1 MKELDAGRI
10 MSSDSDSSSISSS
23 SSSDE
28 ALILLRIA
36 GLGHHVELE
45 ISPTATL
52 ADLKDEVHKQTGVPA
67 SYQRLVAKQ
76 KKMED
81 DSLILGPS
89 IVDESSNEEV
99 AGIGLETRTKILLL
113 HSPRYAQDKGG
124 IEALTNLK
132 REINKIDEGRR
143 SREMDDKVVQE
154 LIIQICCKADAV
166 ETNGSD
172 DLRKMRKQTIQMAEM
187 VAQKSAEAKRGIDP

>member
-1 MKELDAGRI
+1 
-10 MSSDSDSSSISSS
+10 MSFIVHLRCRSNHQFCSKNMSCDTGVSSSGGG
-23 SSSDE
+23 
-28 ALILLRIA
+28 APILLRIA

-81 DSLILGPS
+81 DSLVLGPS
-89 IVDESSNEEV
+89 
-99 AGIGLETRTKILLL
+99 GIGLETRTKILLL

-124 IEALTNLK
+124 IETLTNLNK
-132 REINKIDEGRR
+132 EIDKIDERRR
-143 SREMDDKVVQE
+143 SREMEDKVVQE
-154 LIIQICCKADAV
+154 LIIQICCKIDCV

-172 DLRKMRKQTIQMAEM
+172 ALRKMRKQTIQKAEK
-187 VAQKSAEAKRGIDP
+187 VAQKSAEANKRGVDP

>member
-1 MKELDAGRI
+1 
-10 MSSDSDSSSISSS
+10 MSQRP
-23 SSSDE
+23 
-28 ALILLRIA
+28 ILLRIA

-81 DSLILGPS
+81 DSLVLGPS
-89 IVDESSNEEV
+89 IFDESSNEEHV
-99 AGIGLETRTKILLL
+99 GIGLETRTKILLL

-124 IEALTNLK
+124 IETLTNLNK
-132 REINKIDEGRR
+132 EIDKIDEGRR
-143 SREMDDKVVQE
+143 RREMEDKVVQE
-154 LIIQICCKADAV
+154 LIIQICCKIDCV

-172 DLRKMRKQTIQMAEM
+172 ALRKMRKQTIQKAEK
-187 VAQKSAEAKRGIDP
+187 VAQKSAEANKRGVDP

>member
-1 MKELDAGRI
+1 
-10 MSSDSDSSSISSS
+10 MSCDTGVSSSGGG
-23 SSSDE
+23 
-28 ALILLRIA
+28 APILLRIA

-81 DSLILGPS
+81 DSLVLGPS
-89 IVDESSNEEV
+89 
-99 AGIGLETRTKILLL
+99 GIGLETRTKILLL

-124 IEALTNLK
+124 IETLTNLNK
-132 REINKIDEGRR
+132 EIDKIDERRR
-143 SREMDDKVVQE
+143 SREMEDKVVQE
-154 LIIQICCKADAV
+154 LIIQICCKIDCV

-172 DLRKMRKQTIQMAEM
+172 ALRKMRKQTIQKAEK
-187 VAQKSAEAKRGIDP
+187 VAQKSAEANKRGVDP

>member
-1 MKELDAGRI
+1 
-10 MSSDSDSSSISSS
+10 MSSDSDSDSSS
-23 SSSDE
+23 SSSSGE
-28 ALILLRIA
+28 APILLRVA
-36 GLGHHVELE
+36 GLGHHVEFE

-52 ADLKDEVHKQTGVPA
+52 ADLKDEVHKLTGVPS
-67 SYQRLVAKQ
+67 SYQRLVAKG

-81 DSLILGPS
+81 DSLMLGPS
-89 IVDESSNEEV
+89 IVDESNNEEA

-132 REINKIDEGRR
+132 REIGKIDERRRGR
-143 SREMDDKVVQE
+143 ELDDKVVQE